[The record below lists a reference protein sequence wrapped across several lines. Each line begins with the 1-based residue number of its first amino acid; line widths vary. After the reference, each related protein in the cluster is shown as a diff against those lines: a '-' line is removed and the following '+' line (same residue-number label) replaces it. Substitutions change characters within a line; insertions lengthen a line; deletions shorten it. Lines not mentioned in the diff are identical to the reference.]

1 LSSHS
6 ISPRSASRVKE
17 VFTLKIDNKVSTRP
31 GRVLES
37 QPALPLAAQAWSQAK
52 AGARALSIGVEPMRL
67 LADGLWVADAL
78 IVLTAAM
85 LASLLRQGLTPI
97 PLEVY
102 LSAVLAAVLT
112 VNAMQISGAYAGV
125 LNKGFAAQV
134 GKVVRAWSLVFA
146 VLMLLGYVT
155 KTSESYSR
163 LWAGTWYGGALFGF
177 AATRAWSITQTKRWR
192 RQGRLTRTV
201 AVVELGSNGDG
212 MELVRRLQSS
222 SPGEIHLV
230 GLFSE
235 ERSSIQRNGIQDLIA
250 LAQLFRIDE
259 VLVTV
264 SGQSGAN
271 ISSAIRRL
279 GTIPTNVRIC
289 PWVAELG
296 LPVRDVGFFM
306 QNAVMTIYRRP
317 FTSWNRVVKR
327 AEDIVLGTVM
337 MLLLSPI
344 LLLIALFVKLDSSGP
359 ALFKQKRLGFN
370 NNVLIVYKFRTM
382 KHRPSLNDAVPQA
395 QRGDPRVTRV
405 GRFLRRS
412 SLDELPQLLNV
423 LKGEMSLVGPR
434 PHAIAHNEQY
444 AVLIDDYLG
453 RHRVQPGITGW
464 AQVNGLRGETDTLD
478 KMQRRVEFDLAYI
491 DRWSILMDL
500 KIIMLTALSLVFDR
514 DVY

>member
-1 LSSHS
+1 MKIGDHLSH
-6 ISPRSASRVKE
+6 
-17 VFTLKIDNKVSTRP
+17 RP
-31 GRVLES
+31 ARVLGS

-52 AGARALSIGVEPMRL
+52 AGARALSMGVEPMRL

-78 IVLTAAM
+78 TVLIAATV
-85 LASLLRQGLTPI
+85 ANLLRQGLTPI

-134 GKVVRAWSLVFA
+134 GKAVRAWSLVFA
-146 VLMLLGYVT
+146 GLMVLGYLT

-163 LWAGTWYGGALFGF
+163 LWIITWYSVALCGF
-177 AATRAWSITQTKRWR
+177 AATRAWSISQTKRWR

-201 AVVELGSNGDG
+201 AVVELGKDG
-212 MELVRRLQSS
+212 GGMQLVRRLQSS
-222 SPGEIHLV
+222 QPGEIHLV

-235 ERSSIQRNGIQDLIA
+235 TRSATQRNGIQDLVA

-264 SGQSGAN
+264 SGQSGAE
-271 ISSAIRRL
+271 ISSALRRL

-296 LPVRDVGFFM
+296 VPVRDVGFFM
-306 QNAVMTIYRRP
+306 QNAVLTIYRRP

-337 MLLLSPI
+337 TVLLSPI
-344 LLLIALFVKLDSSGP
+344 LLLIALLVKLDSPGP
-359 ALFKQKRLGFN
+359 ALFRQQRLGFN
-370 NNVLIVYKFRTM
+370 NNVMVVYKFRTM
-382 KHRPSLNDAVPQA
+382 KHLPTPDDAVPQA

-412 SLDELPQLLNV
+412 SLDELPQLFNV

-434 PHAIAHNEQY
+434 PHAVAHNHQY
-444 AVLIDDYLG
+444 AALIDDYLG

-491 DRWSILMDL
+491 DKWSVLMDL
-500 KIIMLTALSLVFDR
+500 KIIVLTALSLVFDR

>member
-1 LSSHS
+1 MKIGRIELNRTGDAVGYPSS
-6 ISPRSASRVKE
+6 
-17 VFTLKIDNKVSTRP
+17 
-31 GRVLES
+31 
-37 QPALPLAAQAWSQAK
+37 LPVATQAWSQAK
-52 AGARALSIGVEPMRL
+52 AGARALSSGADPIRL
-67 LADGLWVADAL
+67 LAEGLWVADVV
-78 IVLTAAM
+78 IVLVAA
-85 LASLLRQGLTPI
+85 AVANVVLRGFAPI
-97 PLEVY
+97 PLEIY
-102 LSAVLAAVLT
+102 SSALLAAVLT
-112 VNAMQISGAYAGV
+112 VNAMHISGAYAGV

-146 VLMLLGYVT
+146 VLMILGYLT
-155 KTSESYSR
+155 KTSEIYSR
-163 LWAGTWYGGALFGF
+163 LWIVSWYGVALCGF
-177 AATRAWSITQTKRWR
+177 AGVRAWSIAQTRKWR

-201 AVVELGSNGDG
+201 AVVDLGGDG
-212 MELVRRLQSS
+212 GGRELVRRLQASQ
-222 SPGEIHLV
+222 PGEVHMV

-235 ERSSIQRNGIQDLIA
+235 ERSTAQRNGIQDLIA

-264 SGQSGAN
+264 PSHGGAGL
-271 ISSAIRRL
+271 SSALRRL

-296 LPVRDVGFFM
+296 LPVRDIGYFM
-306 QNAVMTIYRRP
+306 QSPVLTIYRRP

-337 MLLLSPI
+337 TILLAPVLLLV
-344 LLLIALFVKLDSSGP
+344 ALVVKLDSPGP
-359 ALFKQKRLGFN
+359 ALFRQQRLGFN
-370 NNVLIVYKFRTM
+370 NNVMVVYKFRTM
-382 KHRPSLNDAVPQA
+382 KHNPTPEDSVPQA

-423 LKGEMSLVGPR
+423 LKGDMSLVGPR
-434 PHAIAHNEQY
+434 PHAVAHNHQY
-444 AVLIDDYLG
+444 AALIDDYLG

-464 AQVNGLRGETDTLD
+464 AQVNGFRGETDTLE

-491 DRWSILMDL
+491 DKWSVLMDL
-500 KIIMLTALSLVFDR
+500 RIILLTALSLVFDR